1 MQSELIQDEK
11 APVVLTPL
19 QAPARGGF
27 KLQHI
32 MFGVLVCAFLLWLWK
47 VALVWLIVLIFFSVV
62 LGAVG
67 VSVYFVRRNL
77 VQQETLLWALAIASE
92 RSLPLAPAA
101 LAFADQYGSTFRW
114 RIQLLAG
121 LISRGA
127 SLSEALEQVPNLL
140 RREAQVLVWCGAATR
155 TLPRALRE
163 AAGLRSERM
172 QNWGWVATRFAY
184 LLTILLLIEASLGYL
199 TMSIAPRFTSI
210 VLDFGVELPTATA
223 VMIQAGEYLF
233 QDLYAITLCI
243 VVLQVLV
250 LLLIPVSVF
259 NVFEWNIPF
268 LDSLF
273 RRRHSHL
280 VLRGLA
286 LAVGGERPISEGLA
300 VLAKS
305 YPSSWVRSRLKLVDR
320 DVRGGE
326 NWVRSLRARGLVR
339 PADAA
344 VLASAERVG
353 NLEWALRETASAGE
367 RRIGYR
373 LHFWL
378 QFLYPV
384 LLLGLSVLVLVISLA
399 YFTPLIAIIEVL
411 QR

>member
-1 MQSELIQDEK
+1 VQFETIQDEK

-19 QAPARGGF
+19 QAPARAGF

-32 MFGVLVCAFLLWLWK
+32 MFGVLVCAFLMWLW
-47 VALVWLIVLIFFSVV
+47 VAAWVWLIVLLFFAVV

-67 VSVYFVRRNL
+67 TSVYFVRRNL

-127 SLSEALEQVPNLL
+127 PLAEALEQVPNLL

-155 TLPRALRE
+155 TLPKALRE
-163 AAGLRSERM
+163 AAGLKSERM
-172 QNWGWVATRFAY
+172 RNWGWVAARFAY
-184 LLTILLLIEASLGYL
+184 LLTILLLIETSLGYL
-199 TMSIAPRFTSI
+199 TWSVAPRFTAI
-210 VLDFGVELPTATA
+210 IRDFGVEMPPATA
-223 VMIQAGEYLF
+223 LMIQAGEYLF
-233 QDLYAITLCI
+233 GDHFAIALCA
-243 VVLQVLV
+243 VALQVLV
-250 LLLIPVSVF
+250 LLLIPLSVF

-273 RRRHSHL
+273 RRRHALL

-286 LAVGGERPISEGLA
+286 LAVGGERPISEGFA
-300 VLAKS
+300 VLARC

-326 NWVRSLRARGLVR
+326 HWVRSLRDRGLVR
-339 PADAA
+339 PIDAA

-353 NLEWALRETASAGE
+353 NLEWALRETAAAGE

-373 LHFWL
+373 LNFWL

-384 LLLGLSVLVLVISLA
+384 VLLAMSVLVLVMSLA
-399 YFTPLIAIIEVL
+399 CFTPLIAIIEVL
-411 QR
+411 QK